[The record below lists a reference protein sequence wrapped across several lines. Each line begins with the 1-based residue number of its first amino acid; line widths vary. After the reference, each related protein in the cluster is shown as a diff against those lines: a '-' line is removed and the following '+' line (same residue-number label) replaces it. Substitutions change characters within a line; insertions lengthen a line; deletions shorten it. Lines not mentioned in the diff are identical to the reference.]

1 MSKIRFRMVLAVM
14 VTVVGLA
21 SVGYAQA
28 NKLKFTSI
36 DFPGAVFTAGRGIN
50 NHGDIAGSYRMPG
63 FPRQAMLLIK
73 GKFIPLAPPAP
84 DASFSEATSINDRG
98 DVTGQW
104 GDANGFFHGFLIS
117 DGVLTILNVPG
128 ATDTF
133 ALGVNDSGLVA
144 GYWDLLDQNGNGLAN
159 LGFTWKDG
167 AFIDTQINFPGA
179 TGALPGA
186 GLFGVN
192 SRGDL
197 SGVWVPDLNGNIE
210 HGFVCP
216 KSAPCF
222 SYDASVPGT
231 VLTQGDGINAHGQVA
246 GVSCDDNFVCHAFL
260 LAGATLTSFDFP
272 GAEGTLAYGINSA
285 AQIVGR
291 YSLPDGSTH
300 GFLAERVRTGK
311 PQ

>member
-1 MSKIRFRMVLAVM
+1 MKRLTLLVIALLAFV
-14 VTVVGLA
+14 A
-21 SVGYAQA
+21 SASAQ
-28 NKLKFTSI
+28 NFKFTSI

-50 NHGDIAGSYRMPG
+50 NHGEIAGSYRIPG
-63 FPRQAMLLIK
+63 SPRQAMLLKK

-104 GDANGFFHGFLIS
+104 GDANGFFHGFLLS
-117 DGVLTILNVPG
+117 DGALTILDVPG

-144 GYWDLLDQNGNGLAN
+144 GYWDLLDPNGNYLAN

-197 SGVWVPDLNGNIE
+197 SGVWLPDLNGNIE

-216 KSAPCF
+216 KTAPCF

-231 VLTQGDGINAHGQVA
+231 VLTQGDGINAHEQIA
-246 GVSCDDNFVCHAFL
+246 GVSCDNNFVCHAFL
-260 LAGATLTSFDFP
+260 VAGGTLTSFDFP
-272 GAEGTLAYGINSA
+272 GATGTLAYGINSA
-285 AQIVGR
+285 GQIVGR
-291 YSLPDGSTH
+291 YSDPNGSIH
-300 GFLAERVRTGK
+300 AFLAEPVRTGK

>member
-1 MSKIRFRMVLAVM
+1 MKRLTLLVIALLAFV
-14 VTVVGLA
+14 A
-21 SVGYAQA
+21 SASAQ
-28 NKLKFTSI
+28 NFKFTSI
-36 DFPGAVFTAGRGIN
+36 DFPGAVVTAARGIN
-50 NHGDIAGSYRMPG
+50 NHGDIAGSYRIPG
-63 FPRQAMLLIK
+63 SPRQAMLLKK

-104 GDANGFFHGFLIS
+104 GDANGFFHGFLFS
-117 DGVLTILNVPG
+117 DGVLTILDVPG
-128 ATDTF
+128 ATDTY

-144 GYWDLLDQNGNGLAN
+144 GYWDLLDPNGNTLAVY
-159 LGFTWKDG
+159 GFTWKDG
-167 AFIDTQINFPGA
+167 GFIDTQINFPGA
-179 TGALPGA
+179 AGS

-192 SRGDL
+192 ARGDL
-197 SGVWVPDLNGNIE
+197 SGVWVPDVNGNIE

-222 SYDASVPGT
+222 SYDASAPGT

-272 GAEGTLAYGINSA
+272 GAAGTSPGTLAYGINSA
-285 AQIVGR
+285 GQIVGR
-291 YSLPDGSTH
+291 YSLADGSIH
-300 GFLAERVRTGK
+300 GFLAEPVRTGK

>member
-1 MSKIRFRMVLAVM
+1 MKRLTLLVIALLTFVA
-14 VTVVGLA
+14 LA
-21 SVGYAQA
+21 SAQ
-28 NKLKFTSI
+28 NFKFTSI
-36 DFPGAVFTAGRGIN
+36 DFPGAAFTAGRGIN
-50 NHGDIAGSYRMPG
+50 DHGEIAGSYRIPG
-63 FPRQAMLLIK
+63 SPRQAMLLKK
-73 GKFIPLAPPAP
+73 GKFIPLTPPAP

-104 GDANGFFHGFLIS
+104 GDANGFFHGFLLS
-117 DGVLTILNVPG
+117 DGVLTILDVPG

-133 ALGVNDSGLVA
+133 ALGVNGSGLVA
-144 GYWDLLDQNGNGLAN
+144 GYWDLLDPNGNMLAVY
-159 LGFTWKDG
+159 GFTWKDG
-167 AFIDTQINFPGA
+167 GFIDTQINFPGA
-179 TGALPGA
+179 AGS

-192 SRGDL
+192 ARGDL
-197 SGVWVPDLNGNIE
+197 SGVWLPDVNGNIE

-246 GVSCDDNFVCHAFL
+246 GVSCDDSFVCHAFL

-272 GAEGTLAYGINSA
+272 GAAGTLAYGINSA
-285 AQIVGR
+285 GQIVGR
-291 YSLPDGSTH
+291 YSDPDGSVH
-300 GFLAERVRTGK
+300 GFLAEPVRTGK

>member
-14 VTVVGLA
+14 VTIAGLA
-21 SVGYAQA
+21 SVGYPQT
-28 NKLKFTSI
+28 NKFTFTSL
-36 DFPGAVFTAGRGIN
+36 DFPGGNLTTGRGIN
-50 NHGDIAGSYRMPG
+50 NHGDIVGAYRVNP
-63 FPRQAMLLIK
+63 PRHALLIK
-73 GKFIPLAPPAP
+73 KGRYIPIAP
-84 DASFSEATSINDRG
+84 DSILGINYSEATNINDRG
-98 DVTGQW
+98 DITGQMI
-104 GDANGFFHGFLIS
+104 DENGFVHGFLVI
-117 DGVLTILNVPG
+117 DGQVTILDVPG

-133 ALGVNDSGLVA
+133 ALGINDSGLVV
-144 GYWDLLDQNGNGLAN
+144 GYWDLLDQNGNYLAN

-167 AFIDTQINFPGA
+167 AFIDTQINFPDA
-179 TGALPGA
+179 TGPLPGV

-197 SGVWVPDLNGNIE
+197 SGVWLPDLNGNIE

-246 GVSCDDNFVCHAFL
+246 GVSCDGVCHAFL

-272 GAEGTLAYGINSA
+272 GATGTNAFGINSA
-285 AQIVGR
+285 GQIVGK
-291 YSLPDGSTH
+291 YFTADGLTH
-300 GFLAERVRTGK
+300 GFLAQPVRTGK

>member
-1 MSKIRFRMVLAVM
+1 MKRETVFVLVLVA
-14 VTVVGLA
+14 LAA
-21 SVGYAQA
+21 SVYAQQF
-28 NKLKFTSI
+28 KFTSI
-36 DFPGAVFTAGRGIN
+36 DFPGAIVTAARGIN
-50 NHGDIAGSYRMPG
+50 NHGDIAGSYRIPG
-63 FPRQAMLLIK
+63 SPRQAMLLKK

-104 GDANGFFHGFLIS
+104 GDANGFFHGFLLS
-117 DGVLTILNVPG
+117 DGVLTILDVPG

-144 GYWDLLDQNGNGLAN
+144 GYWDLLDPNGNTLAVY
-159 LGFTWKDG
+159 GFTWKDG
-167 AFIDTQINFPGA
+167 GFVDMQINFPGA
-179 TGALPGA
+179 AGS

-197 SGVWVPDLNGNIE
+197 SGVWLPDLNGSIE

-222 SYDASVPGT
+222 SYDASVSGND
-231 VLTQGDGINAHGQVA
+231 LTQGDGINAHGQVA
-246 GVSCDDNFVCHAFL
+246 GVSCDTTVFVCHAFL
-260 LAGATLTSFDFP
+260 VAGGTLTSFDFP
-272 GAEGTLAYGINSA
+272 GAAGTGTLAYGINSA
-285 AQIVGR
+285 GQIVGR
-291 YSLPDGSTH
+291 YYDPDGNFH
-300 GFLAERVRTGK
+300 GFLAQPVRTGI